1 MAEGQSRINTMW
13 IVGVVIV
20 IVIAYNW
27 NNSSSCAAG
36 KRKGGNVR
44 AREQML
50 VPSLEYQQRTRPTPR
65 SELIDRTAN
74 ASRMFTVAASFRDTH
89 KTPVG
94 SELRI

>member
-1 MAEGQSRINTMW
+1 MW
-13 IVGVVIV
+13 IVGIVIV

-50 VPSLEYQQRTRPTPR
+50 VPSLEYQLRTRAKTPR
-65 SELIDRTAN
+65 PELVDRTAN